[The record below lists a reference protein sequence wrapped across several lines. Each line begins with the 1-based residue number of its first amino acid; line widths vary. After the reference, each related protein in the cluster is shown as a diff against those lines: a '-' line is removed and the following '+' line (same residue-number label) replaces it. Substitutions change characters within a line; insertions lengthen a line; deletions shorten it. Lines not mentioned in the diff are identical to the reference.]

1 MRKLLLNLHLWAG
14 LIAALFLLLLGV
26 SGSIVAFEDEIDRAL
41 NAKLSYVQPQ
51 GRPLALEEISAKLKG
66 THPGMRIEEFGLP
79 EHLNYSLS
87 VGLIDASGKSL
98 ELFVNPYTAEVLGS
112 ADQAN
117 HFANKVHQFH
127 THLLVGEIA
136 DEITGWSAVFLLVLS
151 ITGIILW
158 WPRKLFRLQWT
169 ALTGQAPLK
178 RFNYDLHNLVGA
190 SSSIILFIFAWT
202 AICIHWE
209 RQVGKLAQQM
219 SSTPQA
225 RAESPQ
231 VPALGSIPL
240 SPDHLVEIAHNAL
253 PGARITGIQLPG
265 NPKQAAAV
273 QLKFP
278 EDHTPAGRS
287 RLRIDAY
294 TGKVL
299 QVQSSREMSAPVK
312 YARMWNR
319 ELHTGDIFSLPTRIL
334 AAFFSLMLPVLA
346 ITGPLIWWNRRRSQ
360 EVRSF
365 CQNAKIEPL
374 STQADVSSR

>member
-1 MRKLLLNLHLWAG
+1 MRKLLLQLHLWAG
-14 LIAALFLLLLGV
+14 LTAALFLLLLGV
-26 SGSIVAFEDEIDRAL
+26 SGAIIAFEGEIDRAL

-51 GRPLALEEISAKLKG
+51 GQPLTLEAISAKLTAMYPG
-66 THPGMRIEEFGLP
+66 TRIEQFGLP
-79 EHLNYSLS
+79 QRPNYSML
-87 VGLIDASGKSL
+87 VGLAASSGKNL

-112 ADQAN
+112 DDQAN

-127 THLLVGEIA
+127 THLLAGENA

-158 WPRKLFRLQWT
+158 WPRKLFRLQWA
-169 ALTGQAPLK
+169 ALTGQASLK
-178 RFNYDLHNLVGA
+178 RFNYDLHNLVGVA
-190 SSSIILFIFAWT
+190 SSIMLFIFAWT

-219 SSTPQA
+219 SSTSAA
-225 RAESPQ
+225 RAESPE
-231 VPALGSIPL
+231 VPTPGSIPL
-240 SPDHLVEIAHNAL
+240 SPDRLVEIAHNTL
-253 PGARITGIQLPG
+253 PGARITGLQLPG
-265 NPKQAAAV
+265 NPKQAAAL

-299 QVQSSREMSAPVK
+299 QVQSSREMSATVK

-319 ELHTGDIFSLPTRIL
+319 EIHTGDIFNAPTRIL
-334 AAFFSLMLPVLA
+334 AGFFSLMLPVLA
-346 ITGPLIWWNRRRSQ
+346 ITGPMIWWNRRR
-360 EVRSF
+360 
-365 CQNAKIEPL
+365 AKKVVETTSAPSEIEIAFE
-374 STQADVSSR
+374 Q